1 MDDRIK
7 KLGKDQ
13 RIALARIVSDLI
25 MSDKIIDDKE
35 VETFANLFGESSN
48 RELFLLAQRISF
60 AQALKLLIQPY
71 DETAKGTNNYNR
83 SVRNY
88 NANTAADKSRHE
100 GTRESPLSVFSTGS
114 GYSPFIAPY
123 IVCGSSIE

>member
-60 AQALKLLIQPY
+60 AQALKLLTY
-71 DETAKGTNNYNR
+71 
-83 SVRNY
+83 
-88 NANTAADKSRHE
+88 
-100 GTRESPLSVFSTGS
+100 FSTS
-114 GYSPFIAPY
+114 
-123 IVCGSSIE
+123 VV

>member
-35 VETFANLFGESSN
+35 VETFA
-48 RELFLLAQRISF
+48 
-60 AQALKLLIQPY
+60 
-71 DETAKGTNNYNR
+71 
-83 SVRNY
+83 
-88 NANTAADKSRHE
+88 
-100 GTRESPLSVFSTGS
+100 
-114 GYSPFIAPY
+114 
-123 IVCGSSIE
+123 